1 MDAVPLTLSQE
12 FGGYVS
18 MLDADL
24 RRLDFALGDLYEL
37 ALGGTAVGTG
47 LNTHPD
53 FAETVANH
61 IAEKTGLPFV
71 TAENKFAQ
79 ARSS

>member
-37 ALGGTAVGTG
+37 ALVV
-47 LNTHPD
+47 P
-53 FAETVANH
+53 
-61 IAEKTGLPFV
+61 
-71 TAENKFAQ
+71 
-79 ARSS
+79 RSELG